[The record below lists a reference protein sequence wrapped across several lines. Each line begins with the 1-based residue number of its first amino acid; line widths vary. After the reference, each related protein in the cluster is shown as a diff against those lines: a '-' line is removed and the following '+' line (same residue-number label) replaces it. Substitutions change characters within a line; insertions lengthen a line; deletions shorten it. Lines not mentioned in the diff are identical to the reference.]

1 MRKIIFTIFMLSS
14 LSAFTQNQEVVYE
27 SIYLTPEKTNELNL
41 IHGVKSH
48 NNKYHSEGRTLASLY
63 SVLIGR
69 RSGQYVWLNGPMKL
83 SDYDNMPNKDH
94 MSDWQ
99 KNIRNNVTSESVVLG
114 KLNWDASYSP
124 PSWGSPK
131 YLLHRTIKIN
141 RKYGSYKKV
150 LEAVTK
156 IGKVLNQ
163 IKAEN
168 PRRVYESVFSNENGE
183 NITLVYPFKSFTR
196 FKNENGLPANFQAE
210 YEKINGM
217 GSFRKDIWDV
227 LSEYS
232 DGMSDEV
239 LQLVN

>member
-1 MRKIIFTIFMLSS
+1 MKKIIFTILMLSS
-14 LSAFTQNQEVVYE
+14 LSVFTQNQEVVYE
-27 SIYLTPEKTNELNL
+27 SIYLTPEKTKELIL
-41 IHGVKSH
+41 IDGVKSH
-48 NNKYHSEGRTLASLY
+48 NEKYHIKGRTLASLY

-83 SDYDNMPNKDH
+83 SDYDNMPDKDH

-99 KNIRNNVTSESVVLG
+99 KNIRNNIKSESVVLG

-141 RKYGSYKKV
+141 RKYGSYNKV

-168 PRRVYESVFSNENGE
+168 PRRVYESVFSNEDGE

-196 FKNENGLPANFQAE
+196 FKNENGLPSNFQVE

>member
-41 IHGVKSH
+41 IDGVKSH
-48 NNKYHSEGRTLASLY
+48 NNKYHSEDRTLASLY

-150 LEAVTK
+150 LEADTK